1 MDIDGVVL
9 FYPVITK
16 RGMLLCV
23 NQLTLGGPPAMS
35 GHMIGYL
42 ANGMDGTVVWYGG
55 RWLAMWIIDFYVP
68 VNPSMLG

>member
-9 FYPVITK
+9 FSPVITK

-42 ANGMDGTVVWYGG
+42 ANGMDGTAVWYGG
-55 RWLAMWIIDFYVP
+55 R
-68 VNPSMLG
+68 